1 MHKDCHSAI
10 KLSGILNFV
19 KNIFPSSHSL
29 DFFLNKVPIFL
40 NNMQNLINSKFYSQ
54 IGIQLLNLLV
64 NESLIFPLYYYP
76 IS

>member
-1 MHKDCHSAI
+1 MHKDYHSAI